1 VEVRPLLV
9 TTLAGPEAPVH
20 VAVSPVGVVRVQVG
34 GDLDGFRASL
44 PEHAPAT
51 AAAMQ
56 RWSAIRDHIAAAI
69 AGDPV
74 DLARIPLDL
83 SGRSAWDAAV
93 LRAGQGLGWG
103 ETASYGEI
111 ARRAG
116 SPRAARAA
124 GSAIRRCD
132 LDVVVPCHRVIA
144 ADGTLGGY
152 GGERDGPAEREG
164 ALERKR
170 ALLLR
175 EGRTVPRRRR

>member
-1 VEVRPLLV
+1 MDSLLV
-9 TTLAGPEAPVH
+9 TVVAGPDGPLH
-20 VAVSPVGVVRVQVG
+20 VAVSPRGVVSARTG
-34 GDLDGFRASL
+34 GDRAGFLAGL
-44 PEHAPAT
+44 PSHGTADAE
-51 AAAMQ
+51 AAALWH
-56 RWSAIRDHIAAAI
+56 RIRPLVEAAAC
-69 AGDPV
+69 GEPV
-74 DLARIPLDL
+74 DLATIPVDL
-83 SGRSAWDAAV
+83 SAKPRWDAAV
-93 LRAGQGLGWG
+93 LDAVRTVGWG

-116 SPRAARAA
+116 SPRAAQAA

-152 GGERDGPAEREG
+152 GGAGEGDREA

-175 EGRTVPRRRR
+175 EGRTVHRRRR